1 MKPLRKTHPLRQIW
15 TKPQHGLS
23 SMGSPPFHTQL
34 HYSVLVS
41 LPRKMSKKSRI
52 KKKLFSSQ
60 LPWNV
65 TERWAK
71 ADGRDSG
78 TVWRLNVPAQ
88 RINPTN
94 SEPPRAPGQQG
105 DVPGIPPRATHLA
118 GPPVR
123 VASMTWSLSMR
134 NMYTP
139 RFWKTQVAQR
149 ALVRFYCIV
158 SDGPTRW
165 ASSKCPPALQSS
177 PLAHEGKHCHRLPV
191 SPWVINTNLWTI
203 QFSPRASYCL
213 SSGIF
218 DCFPDRH

>member
-1 MKPLRKTHPLRQIW
+1 MKRNW
-15 TKPQHGLS
+15 
-23 SMGSPPFHTQL
+23 
-34 HYSVLVS
+34 
-41 LPRKMSKKSRI
+41 KMSKSWWKRQWDSLKTQCTSSENKSH
-52 KKKLFSSQ
+52 KLRASKS
-60 LPWNV
+60 PR
-65 TERWAK
+65 TTG
-71 ADGRDSG
+71 GRLRD
-78 TVWRLNVPAQ
+78 
-88 RINPTN
+88 
-94 SEPPRAPGQQG
+94 
-105 DVPGIPPRATHLA
+105 PPRATHLA

-191 SPWVINTNLWTI
+191 APWVINTNLWTI

-213 SSGIF
+213 SSGISY
-218 DCFPDRH
+218 CFPDRH